1 MNFTADKNWMN
12 WNLLD
17 KNSQMTMIWYNYK
30 INNLQIIPYTSTNV
44 LRNCWCSQK
53 VFLKILQSSLENTCT
68 VRNVNLKFWFIHA
81 ACTFIIK
88 ETPAHS
94 CFSVNSAEFLRI
106 PFFEHSWVSASDF
119 IFGIFKSN
127 KYMKVSFLLTVFY
140 RKSKIKQKSRVALKL
155 GNLRFALQWSSSF
168 VELLLSSC

>member
-1 MNFTADKNWMN
+1 MD
-12 WNLLD
+12 D
-17 KNSQMTMIWYNYK
+17 
-30 INNLQIIPYTSTNV
+30 
-44 LRNCWCSQK
+44 
-53 VFLKILQSSLENTCT
+53 
-68 VRNVNLKFWFIHA
+68 A

-140 RKSKIKQKSRVALKL
+140 RKSKIKQKSRLAPKL
-155 GNLRFALQWSSSF
+155 GHLRFALQWSSSF
-168 VELLLSSC
+168 VEVLLSSCKLKHYTLKNFLETNWTKICFKERFASFKQMFGIGRCHLCY